1 MRDKA
6 LALDLKVKT
15 EKGERINVEVQVNRE
30 DDFRKRSLYYWA
42 QMYSGTIKEAEDY
55 VTLKK
60 SIVINI
66 MDFEIIEETDKYH
79 SEYGIMEKEEH
90 FELIDDLE
98 IHYIELPKFNIKKDI
113 EHMEANEL
121 WLTFMK
127 NAGKPEMEDKINE
140 LVERSGAIKMAK
152 EMLQEISADELMRE
166 QYYAREKARLDAK
179 SRLKYAEVMGMKKG
193 MEKGMKKG
201 MKKGMERRGIEIVS
215 RLLERKFGILPEPYK
230 EKLSRAKKEVIDK
243 IAEDIFEIKG
253 IEDLG
258 KYFME

>member
-1 MRDKA
+1 
-6 LALDLKVKT
+6 
-15 EKGERINVEVQVNRE
+15 
-30 DDFRKRSLYYWA
+30 
-42 QMYSGTIKEAEDY
+42 
-55 VTLKK
+55 
-60 SIVINI
+60 
-66 MDFEIIEETDKYH
+66 
-79 SEYGIMEKEEH
+79 
-90 FELIDDLE
+90 
-98 IHYIELPKFNIKKDI
+98 
-113 EHMEANEL
+113 
-121 WLTFMK
+121 MK
-127 NAGKPEMEDKINE
+127 NAGKPEMEDKINR
-140 LVERSGAIKMAK
+140 LGERSGAIKMAK